1 MTLTLTDRRS
11 ILTQADSTT
20 DWTGGGFGV
29 TTSDFAESTGAVA
42 GSLAATTGQ
51 TYYTMPTGSIDL
63 STTLVYVYSFNNA
76 LQDAWDASPPPQGL
90 LLGDGTDRISFD
102 MAGANRRVFN
112 HLDGPTAWQCLVLD
126 GAQASA
132 MNTAGNTYVV
142 AGSFAGLNLAA
153 ITQVGCSFDTNS
165 KALGG
170 GYNVA
175 VDIIR
180 YGNNGIRL
188 TAGTTGARGTFS
200 EIAVA
205 DRSTADQTAH
215 GVFRA
220 LASIA
225 FGVQAPLTFGDSGNA
240 TACYFQDS
248 GKVVVF
254 ENRNIANGKYY
265 FNVEGHATPVNLF
278 ILTSCTLTTAGPN
291 VSVDMSNANID
302 TLTLTACQFIA
313 LANTITFAS
322 TGASGH
328 NVTGCTFDGCGQID
342 AGAVTFTNNVVSNS
356 TATSGAL
363 VAGGGD
369 MDGTTITGYEGTADT
384 SALIYN
390 ETGDPDGELDNMN
403 ITKGTA
409 STHAIEFGTSSPTTM
424 TLRGIDFSGYN
435 ATDAQNDSTLHI
447 LRTTATVTINLI
459 GCTGNISFKTAGAT
473 VVLVVDPVALAVHV
487 TDITDQ
493 ADING
498 ARVLAEVSSAAGG
511 WPYADTVTI
520 TSASTTATV
529 THTTHGLSTNDYVVI
544 KDAAEYAYNGVF
556 QITVTGASAYTY
568 TLPTTASSP
577 ATGTITA
584 TFAVISGTTDVNGD
598 ISASYSYGAAQ
609 PVTGRVRSAT
619 GAMPYKSSPFTGTI
633 SATAGLSVEV
643 QLIRDG

>member
-11 ILTQADSTT
+11 ILTQADSVT

-51 TYYTMPTGSIDL
+51 VYYTMPTGSIDL
-63 STTLVYVYSFNNA
+63 SSTLVYVYSFNNA

-102 MAGANRRVFN
+102 MAGADRRVFN

-132 MNTAGNTYVV
+132 MDTAGNTYVV

-180 YGNNGIRL
+180 YGNDGIRL

-240 TACYFQDS
+240 TACYFEDT

-291 VSVDMSNANID
+291 VSVDMSSANID

-328 NVTGCTFDGCGQID
+328 SVTGCTFDGCGQID

-424 TLRGIDFSGYN
+424 TLRGIDFSGFN
-435 ATDAQNDSTLHI
+435 ASDAQNDSTLRF
-447 LRTTATVTINLI
+447 LRTTGTITVNLI
-459 GCTGNISFKTAGAT
+459 GCSGNISYKKEAGAT
-473 VVLVVDPVALAVHV
+473 VNFVIDPRTITIEIRDDDGVL
-487 TDITDQ
+487 ITD
-493 ADING
+493 AT
-498 ARVLAEVSSAAGG
+498 E
-511 WPYADTVTI
+511 VTI
-520 TSASTTATV
+520 VKVSDTSEIYHAEDVTTGST
-529 THTTHGLSTNDYVVI
+529 SY
-544 KDAAEYAYNGVF
+544 
-556 QITVTGASAYTY
+556 QYTY
-568 TLPTTASSP
+568 VSDVDAYINVLTVANYEMKTVSP
-577 ATGTITA
+577 VVLGNADQTVVAQLAPERGK
-584 TFAVISGTTDVNGD
+584 
-598 ISASYSYGAAQ
+598 YSN
-609 PVTGRVRSAT
+609 PV
-619 GAMPYKSSPFTGTI
+619 
-633 SATAGLSVEV
+633 
-643 QLIRDG
+643 

>member
-11 ILTQADSTT
+11 ILTQADSVT

-51 TYYTMPTGSIDL
+51 VYYTMPTGSIDL
-63 STTLVYVYSFNNA
+63 SSTLVYVYSFNNA

-132 MNTAGNTYVV
+132 MDTAGNTYVV

-180 YGNNGIRL
+180 YGNDGIRL

-240 TACYFQDS
+240 TACYFEDT

-291 VSVDMSNANID
+291 VSVDMSSANID

-328 NVTGCTFDGCGQID
+328 SVTGCTFDGCGQID

-424 TLRGIDFSGYN
+424 TLRGIDFSGFN
-435 ATDAQNDSTLHI
+435 ASDAQNDSTLRF
-447 LRTTATVTINLI
+447 LRTTGTITVTLV
-459 GCTGNISFKTAGAT
+459 GCSGNISYKKEAGAT
-473 VVLVVDPVALAVHV
+473 VNFVIDPRTITIEIRDDDGVL
-487 TDITDQ
+487 ITD
-493 ADING
+493 AT
-498 ARVLAEVSSAAGG
+498 E
-511 WPYADTVTI
+511 VTI
-520 TSASTTATV
+520 VKVSDTSEIYHAEDVTTGST
-529 THTTHGLSTNDYVVI
+529 SY
-544 KDAAEYAYNGVF
+544 
-556 QITVTGASAYTY
+556 QYTY
-568 TLPTTASSP
+568 VSDVDAYINVLTVANYEMKTVSP
-577 ATGTITA
+577 VVLGNADQTVVAQLAPERGK
-584 TFAVISGTTDVNGD
+584 
-598 ISASYSYGAAQ
+598 YSN
-609 PVTGRVRSAT
+609 PV
-619 GAMPYKSSPFTGTI
+619 
-633 SATAGLSVEV
+633 
-643 QLIRDG
+643 

>member
-459 GCTGNISFKTAGAT
+459 GCTGNISYKSAGAT
-473 VVLVVDPVALAVHV
+473 VVLVNNPVTLSVHV
-487 TDITDQ
+487 
-493 ADING
+493 ADIEDNSDLFK
-498 ARVLAEVSSAAGG
+498 ARVLVAVASAAGG
-511 WPYADTVTI
+511 WPYNASVTI
-520 TSASTTATV
+520 TSSGTTATV
-529 THTTHGLSTNDYVVI
+529 THTAHGLSTDDNVI
-544 KDAAEYAYNGVF
+544 IAGTVEDPYNGVF
-556 QITVTGASAYTY
+556 KITVTGVNDYTY
-568 TLPTTASSP
+568 VMPTTATSP

-584 TFAVISGTTDVNGD
+584 TLAIISGLTDANGD
-598 ISASYSYGAAQ
+598 ISASRAYDADQ
-609 PVTGRVRSAT
+609 PITGRVRLI
-619 GAMPYKSSPFTGTI
+619 K
-633 SATAGLSVEV
+633 EV
-643 QLIRDG
+643 S